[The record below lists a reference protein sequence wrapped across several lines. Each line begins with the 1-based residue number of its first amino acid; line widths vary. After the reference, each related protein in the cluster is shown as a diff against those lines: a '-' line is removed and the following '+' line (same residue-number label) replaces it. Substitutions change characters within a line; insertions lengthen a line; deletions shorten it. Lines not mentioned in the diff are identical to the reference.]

1 MSFFLQTLRL
11 GLANLLLHKL
21 RSLLTALGIIIGVA
35 AVVAIAA
42 YGEGTKQAAIK
53 SILDLGANNIIV
65 RSVKPP
71 EADNAQSNSNAR
83 LLMYGLKRRDL
94 HRIERTVGP
103 IELIVPLKQVGSRV
117 VNGVRTAPAAAFGVT
132 PQLLEATSLRIARG
146 RYINRLD
153 RERMDNVA
161 VIGDAVARR
170 LFPLDDPIGQTLAI
184 DENTFRVVGVFEPV
198 GLAAGAGTAL
208 VGRDL
213 NFDVHIPMALAD
225 LLYGDVRQT
234 RSSGSLER
242 TRVEL
247 HELIIRVPDRQRVI
261 SVADKVRRVLE
272 LEHAEAQDVEV
283 HVPLE
288 LLRQAERTQLVFTG
302 LIVVIAGLSLLVGG
316 IGIMNIMLAT
326 VTERTRE
333 IGVRRALGATRFHIV
348 AQFLVET
355 TVLSGIG
362 GVIGLG
368 VGLLAILGL
377 ALLAARIEALE
388 MPVFSPP
395 YAVAAFIVAAAS
407 GVVFGLYPAIKA
419 AWQDPIVAL
428 RHD

>member
-11 GLANLLLHKL
+11 GLANLMLHKL

-53 SILDLGANNIIV
+53 SILDLGASNIIV

-71 EADNAQSNSNAR
+71 ESSSAQDSSSR
-83 LLMYGLKRRDL
+83 LLMYGIKRLDVQ
-94 HRIERTVGP
+94 RIRQTVGP
-103 IELIVPLKQVGSRV
+103 IKLLVPLKQVGSKV

-132 PQLLEATSLRIARG
+132 PDLLEATSMRIARG
-146 RYINRLD
+146 RYISRLD
-153 RERMDNVA
+153 RQRMDNVA
-161 VIGDAVARR
+161 VIGDSVARR
-170 LFPLDDPIGQTLAI
+170 LFPLDDPLGQTLAI
-184 DENTFRVVGVFEPV
+184 DDQTFRVVGVFEPV

-213 NFDVHIPMALAD
+213 NFDVHIPMELAD
-225 LLYGDVRQT
+225 MLYGDLRIA
-234 RSSGSLER
+234 RSSGSDER
-242 TRVEL
+242 TLVEL
-247 HELIIRVPDRQRVI
+247 HELIIQTPGREDVI
-261 SVADKVRRVLE
+261 TVADKVRRVLE
-272 LEHAEAQDVEV
+272 LEHGKAQDVEV

-333 IGVRRALGATRFHIV
+333 IGVRRALGATRYHII

-355 TVLSGIG
+355 TVLAGIG
-362 GVIGLG
+362 GIIGLG
-368 VGLLAILGL
+368 VGLMAILGL
-377 ALLAARIEALE
+377 TLLAIHVSALE
-388 MPVFSPP
+388 TPVFSPP

>member
-53 SILDLGANNIIV
+53 SILDLGASNIIV

-71 EADNAQSNSNAR
+71 ESASAQDSSNSR
-83 LLMYGLKRRDL
+83 LLMYGIKRLDVQ
-94 HRIERTVGP
+94 RIEQTVGP
-103 IELIVPLKQVGSRV
+103 IDLIVPLKQVGSRV

-132 PQLLEATSLRIARG
+132 PDLLEATSMRIARG
-146 RYINRLD
+146 RYISQLD
-153 RERMDNVA
+153 RQRMDNVT
-161 VIGDAVARR
+161 VIGDSVARR

-184 DENTFRVVGVFEPV
+184 DDQTFRIVGVFEPV

-213 NFDVHIPMALAD
+213 NFDVHIPMDLAD
-225 LLYGDVRQT
+225 MLYGDIRQT

-242 TRVEL
+242 TMVEL
-247 HELIIRVPDRQRVI
+247 HELIIQTPGREDVI
-261 SVADKVRRVLE
+261 TVADKVRRVLE
-272 LEHAEAQDVEV
+272 LEHGKAQDVEV

-288 LLRQAERTQLVFTG
+288 LLRQAERTQLGFTG
-302 LIVVIAGLSLLVGG
+302 VIVVIAGLSLLVGG

-333 IGVRRALGATRFHIV
+333 IGVRRALGATRFHII

-355 TVLSGIG
+355 TVLAGIG
-362 GVIGLG
+362 GIIGLG
-368 VGLLAILGL
+368 VGLMAILGL
-377 ALLAARIEALE
+377 TLLAVHVSALE
-388 MPVFSPP
+388 TPIFSPP
-395 YAVAAFIVAAAS
+395 YAIAAFIVAAAS